1 MYWYNNSSNMPCMN
15 ATTTVSTNYSAPQEP
30 PKTMCFQATP
40 PPPPKPMC
48 FQVAPPPPPPPK
60 TMCFQAPPP
69 PQPKPMCF
77 KQNPTPP
84 PKTVCTTYTSPPSNW
99 FTAMS
104 PDESAKYVS
113 NMQNPSFRQD
123 APIFTPGQ
131 NPPTPAPAPTPTPT
145 PGQNPPGQIP
155 PAPTPPPLPS
165 TYKLT
170 DTIFSYE
177 MMLLILALL
186 AVIYFLTMYK

>member
-15 ATTTVSTNYSAPQEP
+15 ATTTVSTNYSAPPEP
-30 PKTMCFQATP
+30 QKTMCFQATP
-40 PPPPKPMC
+40 PPAPKPMC

-77 KQNPTPP
+77 KQNPIPP

-131 NPPTPAPAPTPTPT
+131 NPPTPAPT
-145 PGQNPPGQIP
+145 PGQNPP
-155 PAPTPPPLPS
+155 APTPAPS
-165 TYKLT
+165 PAPATNLLT
-170 DTIFSYE
+170 DTVFSYE
-177 MMLLILALL
+177 MILLILALL
-186 AVIYFLTMYK
+186 AVIYFLSMYK